1 MRIVS
6 SFKAA
11 ILSLALPALLTA
23 CGGGAESP
31 PSATSLPN
39 AAALTWDAVP
49 ATNLSGYRVYYG
61 TTPGTYQQAPG
72 QGLSVGNITTY
83 TLMGL
88 SNGTRYYFAVT
99 AFDTAGNESGYSNE
113 VFKDIP

>member
-1 MRIVS
+1 M
-6 SFKAA
+6 
-11 ILSLALPALLTA
+11 
-23 CGGGAESP
+23 
-31 PSATSLPN
+31 PN